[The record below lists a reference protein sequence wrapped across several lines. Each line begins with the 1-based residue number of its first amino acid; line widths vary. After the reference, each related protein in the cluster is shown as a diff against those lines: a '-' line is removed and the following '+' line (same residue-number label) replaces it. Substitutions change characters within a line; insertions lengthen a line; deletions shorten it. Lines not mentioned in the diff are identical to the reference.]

1 MERIFYKT
9 DVVDPDTKLPVYIF
23 DTSYLPST
31 KVINYDRF
39 IPTLMETLPS
49 EKYVL
54 IMLSCGLN
62 KISWIWGIKFLK
74 TFLGDNESNLLDK
87 LVRIITVHD
96 SWFVKTITE
105 IFKNYSITRKNFSLL
120 NKLMES
126 FNLISDFEMGES
138 NFNTIR
144 HYANL
149 AELHRCID
157 ITKLKISLNVYKY
170 DCQLGNDLDL
180 LDKKPILNQNTQIDP
195 VSEPSFYHHFYQIFN
210 IIDSYGDKSELIF
223 HRPGNKLSTD
233 ILFKCLIRNSVFW
246 INDWD
251 IFCIATTFKKILME
265 LPYPFISIDLIELP
279 VKDDINYTK
288 RNLDNILFSYQG
300 KTNYRQVLLQI
311 CDLCQNLMNNRA
323 VTKHTSSTLAK
334 CLSHCLSQELVSLQ
348 NKDNILVISR
358 FIKNLFDYWHQIR
371 GSYSRS
377 YQTIKEIVEGDS
389 PDEVSHSYEVS
400 YDVTIEEDEN
410 ERVVANTSNIL
421 SMNRDLIN
429 ESDERGSVA
438 SDESL
443 NKTLVSREAS
453 RESFFDQIEQKDDFF
468 PSYDE
473 KHSSSSTDRSTLSD
487 VTNIG
492 IQYPPQKYKFQAKPA
507 VTPSRTESVQPPTG
521 KKPVIRGRKVGEL
534 AQLFEERAQGIDLLK
549 SM

>member
-9 DVVDPDTKLPVYIF
+9 SVVDPETKLPVYIF

-49 EKYVL
+49 ERYVL
-54 IMLSCGLN
+54 VMLSCGLN

-74 TFLGDNESNLLDK
+74 TFLSDNESNLLDK

-126 FNLISDFEMGES
+126 FNFISDFDKGVS
-138 NFNTIR
+138 NFGTIR
-144 HYANL
+144 HCANL

-157 ITKLKISLNVYKY
+157 VTKLKLSLNVYKY
-170 DCQLGNDLDL
+170 DCQLGNDLEL
-180 LDKKPILNQNTQIDP
+180 LDKNLILNKNTRIDP
-195 VSEPSFYHHFYQIFN
+195 VSEPSFFHHFYQIFK
-210 IIDSYGDKSELIF
+210 IIDSYGDKSELVF

-233 ILFKCLIRNSVFW
+233 ILFKCVIRNLVFW

-265 LPYPFISIDLIELP
+265 LPHPFISIDLIELP
-279 VKDDINYTK
+279 VKDDIDYTK

-311 CDLCQNLMNNRA
+311 CDLCQKIMNNRA

-334 CLSHCLSQELVSLQ
+334 CLSHCLSQELVLLQ

-358 FIKNLFDYWHQIR
+358 FIKNLLDYWHQIR
-371 GSYSRS
+371 GSYSKS
-377 YQTIKEIVEGDS
+377 YQSIKEIVEGDL
-389 PDEVSHSYEVS
+389 PDEVSHSYDVS

-410 ERVVANTSNIL
+410 DRVVANTSNIL
-421 SMNRDLIN
+421 SMNHDLIN
-429 ESDERGSVA
+429 ESDERDSVA
-438 SDESL
+438 SDDSL
-443 NKTLVSREAS
+443 AKTLVLREAL
-453 RESFFDQIEQKDDFF
+453 RESPISKIKQTDDFF
-468 PSYDE
+468 PSYNE
-473 KHSSSSTDRSTLSD
+473 KHFSGSADRSTLSD
-487 VTNIG
+487 LTNIG
-492 IQYPPQKYKFQAKPA
+492 VQYPPQKYKIQARPI
-507 VTPSRTESVQPPTG
+507 VVPGQTETIQPPTR

-534 AQLFEERAQGIDLLK
+534 ARLFEERAQGIDLLK
-549 SM
+549 LM